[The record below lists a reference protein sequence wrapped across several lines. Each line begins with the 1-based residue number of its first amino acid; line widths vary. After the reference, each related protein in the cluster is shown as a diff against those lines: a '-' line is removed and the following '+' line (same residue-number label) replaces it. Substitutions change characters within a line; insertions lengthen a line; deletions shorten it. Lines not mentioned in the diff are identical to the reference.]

1 MAAFS
6 LTPAANMV
14 TSRNDVGNSAKVHA
28 ATLELPLEGP
38 LLTGGLA
45 FVLHVP
51 PGGWHARERSGRSD
65 FHVSTREASP
75 VVRVEAHGGELR
87 G

>member
-1 MAAFS
+1 M
-6 LTPAANMV
+6 
-14 TSRNDVGNSAKVHA
+14 HA

-51 PGGWHARERSGRSD
+51 PGGWHARERSGKSD
-65 FHVSTREASP
+65 FFVSTRE
-75 VVRVEAHGGELR
+75 VRQQRLPTWQDMMYCHSVCQSALCAAN
-87 G
+87 

>member
-1 MAAFS
+1 MTAQ
-6 LTPAANMV
+6 
-14 TSRNDVGNSAKVHA
+14 VHA

-65 FHVSTREASP
+65 FFVSTREVRPQQPVKKLDASCHLAENADL
-75 VVRVEAHGGELR
+75 VRQ
-87 G
+87 